1 MLKKSRLLIRPTLAA
16 TSPARPEPAKTASLP
31 KDAPYPMQG
40 RNSEAD
46 PRFTFHASRFT
57 VPGSDA
63 RTKLAGFFS
72 IVLKIPTAFDR
83 LQQRHFVGI
92 LDIHPDRNA
101 IGDTRDP
108 GPERFQ
114 LVR

>member
-1 MLKKSRLLIRPTLAA
+1 MRLAEGACFHTATCLRSKTVRNERNYNRGLERGSMGSVGPSISPDVARLALL
-16 TSPARPEPAKTASLP
+16 E
-31 KDAPYPMQG
+31 
-40 RNSEAD
+40 
-46 PRFTFHASRFT
+46 
-57 VPGSDA
+57 
-63 RTKLAGFFS
+63 
-72 IVLKIPTAFDR
+72 IPTAFDR
-83 LQQRHFVGI
+83 LEQRHFVGI

>member
-1 MLKKSRLLIRPTLAA
+1 MSPPLRASNEGFLKPRV
-16 TSPARPEPAKTASLP
+16 ARA
-31 KDAPYPMQG
+31 QG
-40 RNSEAD
+40 THRAVH
-46 PRFTFHASRFT
+46 PL
-57 VPGSDA
+57 
-63 RTKLAGFFS
+63 LAGFFS
-72 IVLKIPTAFDR
+72 ILLEIPTAFDR
-83 LQQRHFVGI
+83 LEQRHFVGI

>member
-1 MLKKSRLLIRPTLAA
+1 MYAITDNNQHPQAVRKGQ
-16 TSPARPEPAKTASLP
+16 TSHPPNP
-31 KDAPYPMQG
+31 DAPRPKQG
-40 RNSEAD
+40 RSSEAD

-63 RTKLAGFFS
+63 RTKLAGFFR

-83 LQQRHFVGI
+83 LEQRHFVGI
-92 LDIHPDRNA
+92 LDIHPDWNS

>member
-1 MLKKSRLLIRPTLAA
+1 MGSVGPSILPDQLSLAVCGKTHERGLSQAARCASTGTHRAVRPL
-16 TSPARPEPAKTASLP
+16 
-31 KDAPYPMQG
+31 
-40 RNSEAD
+40 
-46 PRFTFHASRFT
+46 
-57 VPGSDA
+57 
-63 RTKLAGFFS
+63 LAGFFS
-72 IVLKIPTAFDR
+72 ILLEIPTAFDR
-83 LQQRHFVGI
+83 LEQRHFVGI

>member
-1 MLKKSRLLIRPTLAA
+1 MSPPLRASNEGFLKPRVARAQGTHRAVRPL
-16 TSPARPEPAKTASLP
+16 
-31 KDAPYPMQG
+31 
-40 RNSEAD
+40 
-46 PRFTFHASRFT
+46 
-57 VPGSDA
+57 
-63 RTKLAGFFS
+63 LAGFFS
-72 IVLKIPTAFDR
+72 ILLKIPTAFDR

-92 LDIHPDRNA
+92 FDIHPDRNA

>member
-1 MLKKSRLLIRPTLAA
+1 MILPSLLVYVVSRMARMSPPLRASNEGLLRPRV
-16 TSPARPEPAKTASLP
+16 ARA
-31 KDAPYPMQG
+31 QG
-40 RNSEAD
+40 THRAI
-46 PRFTFHASRFT
+46 PPL
-57 VPGSDA
+57 V
-63 RTKLAGFFS
+63 GFFS

>member
-1 MLKKSRLLIRPTLAA
+1 MGSVGPSIKSSLSGFFVYLVSFVQLYKRDKPNKPNNDLL
-16 TSPARPEPAKTASLP
+16 
-31 KDAPYPMQG
+31 M
-40 RNSEAD
+40 
-46 PRFTFHASRFT
+46 
-57 VPGSDA
+57 
-63 RTKLAGFFS
+63 LAGFFS
-72 IVLKIPTAFDR
+72 ILLKIPTAFDR
-83 LQQRHFVGI
+83 LKQRHFVGI